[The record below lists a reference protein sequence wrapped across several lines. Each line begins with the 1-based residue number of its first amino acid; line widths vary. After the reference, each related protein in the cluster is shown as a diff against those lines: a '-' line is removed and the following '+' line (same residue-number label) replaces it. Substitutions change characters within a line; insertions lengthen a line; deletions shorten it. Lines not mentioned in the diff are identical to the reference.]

1 MRLFYFDEK
10 MQEYERNLDFIS
22 EYKYLEQ
29 LYIEKPSSQIFLTLL
44 AYSWYYLVEGD
55 INQIPISYD
64 WRFFESKFQEY
75 VNLGLEKFHN
85 DERIVCIMGYII
97 DLHWMYLGEQYENY
111 GKKLLKYCIEN
122 ANDRRINEMAHFWL
136 DRNGTKLHV
145 ETVKELFETDS
156 ILDEYFRYVLSLD

>member
-111 GKKLLKYCIEN
+111 G
-122 ANDRRINEMAHFWL
+122 R
-136 DRNGTKLHV
+136 
-145 ETVKELFETDS
+145 
-156 ILDEYFRYVLSLD
+156 